1 MERIPVSSS
10 NIQAIGYDAD
20 SQTLE
25 VEFKKGPA
33 YQYTGV
39 PQSEYDAMMAAD
51 SKGTFLNTNIK
62 GRYPFTKL

>member
-1 MERIPVSSS
+1 MERTQVTST

-25 VEFKKGPA
+25 VEFKSGPV

-39 PQSEYDAMMAAD
+39 PQGEYDAIMAAG
-51 SKGTFLNTNIK
+51 SKGTFLHTNIK
-62 GRYPFTKL
+62 DRYPFTKL

>member
-1 MERIPVSSS
+1 MERTPVSSS
-10 NIQAIGYDAD
+10 NIQAIGYNAD

-25 VEFKKGPA
+25 LEFKNGQT

-39 PQSEYDAMMAAD
+39 PQAEYDAMMAAD